1 MHSSQDGLAPAEFL
15 RSADLGHGVRD
26 FHNPYR
32 FESECGFDKGYEL
45 RLVEMLK
52 GVDLPQSAVGD

>member
-1 MHSSQDGLAPAEFL
+1 MAFGT
-15 RSADLGHGVRD
+15 

-32 FESECGFDKGYEL
+32 FESQCGFEKDYEL

-52 GVDLPQSAVGD
+52 GTDLHQSAAAEGGGGT